1 MKVVESTAALR
12 ERLDEVR
19 RSGRSIGFVPT
30 LGALHRG
37 HASLIDAA
45 RSAGDAAVV
54 SIFVN
59 PAQFGPKEDFSR
71 YPRDEAGDLALC
83 ERHGVELAFLPS
95 AGDLYPTLHATSVLV
110 QGLTDHLCGP
120 HRPGHFAGV
129 ALIVAKLFNIVQP
142 QRAYFGEK
150 DAQQLAIIRRMTTDL
165 DFPIEIVG
173 CPTVR
178 EPDGL
183 ALSSR
188 NRYLSSDERRRAT
201 ALYTGLCAA
210 QDLARAGERSALRLV
225 DAVRTLVTAAR
236 PTRIDYIS
244 LVDTE
249 SLQPISRLE
258 TTGLLA
264 LAAWFGE
271 TRLIDNVTLTAA
283 LDPRAE
289 FT

>member
-1 MKVVESTAALR
+1 MKVVKSTTTVR
-12 ERLDEVR
+12 ELLDEVR
-19 RSGRSIGFVPT
+19 RSGRSIAFVPT

-45 RSAGDAAVV
+45 RSAGDAVVV

-83 ERHGVELAFLPS
+83 KRLDVELAFLPS
-95 AGDLYPTLHATSVLV
+95 SGDLYPPAHATSVRV

-150 DAQQLAIIRRMTTDL
+150 DAQQLAIIRRMTADL
-165 DFPIEIVG
+165 DFPVKIIA
-173 CPTVR
+173 CPTIR
-178 EPDGL
+178 ESDGL

-188 NRYLSSDERRRAT
+188 NRYLSEKERCRAT

-225 DAVRTLVTAAR
+225 DAVRTLVTAAQ

-258 TTGLLA
+258 TTALMA
-264 LAAWFGE
+264 LAVWFGD

-283 LDPRAE
+283 HDPRAE